1 VKKYLLIVEDLD
13 SWERFK
19 QIIQKDINSEIMDLI
34 REKVRNN
41 KIKVKHG

>member
-1 VKKYLLIVEDLD
+1 MKKYLLIVEDLD

-34 REKVRNN
+34 RDKVKNN
-41 KIKVKHG
+41 KIKVKHE